1 MNIRI
6 FSPFVLLA
14 LLLGCSSEPNTGE
27 KNKLSAREFADQL
40 QASEDA
46 VIIDVRTPEE
56 YAGGHIEQA
65 RNMDWNNPDFGSQAA
80 TLDHSKPVFI
90 YCLSGGRSAAAAAE
104 LRKKGFKT
112 VHELTGGMLSWR
124 AEKLPETTAAAV
136 SKTETISDQQYQD
149 LIDSDKLVLVDF
161 YADWCIP
168 CKKMEPTL
176 KEIAREL
183 KDKLVVVRIDA
194 DANHGLCR
202 KLRVQA
208 LPTLKLYKSKNLVWE
223 QAGIIGEA
231 ELRNQLAVHD

>member
-6 FSPFVLLA
+6 FSPFVLLT

-104 LRKKGFKT
+104 LRKKALK
-112 VHELTGGMLSWR
+112 
-124 AEKLPETTAAAV
+124 
-136 SKTETISDQQYQD
+136 
-149 LIDSDKLVLVDF
+149 
-161 YADWCIP
+161 P
-168 CKKMEPTL
+168 CM
-176 KEIAREL
+176 
-183 KDKLVVVRIDA
+183 
-194 DANHGLCR
+194 N
-202 KLRVQA
+202 
-208 LPTLKLYKSKNLVWE
+208 S
-223 QAGIIGEA
+223 QAGCFPGGRKNYRKQPP
-231 ELRNQLAVHD
+231 LRFQRQRRSPISNTRT